1 MTDETR
7 GRALKPCY
15 VYGAQA
21 IAYGIARAL
30 EKQGEQVAGFV
41 VTDMEGNPSSLGGKQ
56 VIPVDKL
63 GEARIYVAVPE
74 YLHPEIIEI
83 LKGRGLRG
91 YICVDA
97 ELEYRLMKSLFQ
109 AERRLKFPEDF
120 ERPVGEEA
128 ACPQADFAVYVA
140 KSLHD
145 KPLQS
150 QVSFPAGSV
159 TVQAGTALGEFMET
173 DFHDN
178 EGENISD
185 KNGCYDELTV
195 TYWAWKNSRA
205 AVKGIAHYR
214 RCLMVTEAEK
224 EALLHGGLDVLLP
237 MPFLC
242 WPDTSMQYG
251 RYNTSKAVEAMLE
264 ALSMLYGSKE
274 RERAVKVLRGEIIY
288 NYNMLI
294 ARQEAFDAYCS
305 WMFPVLEQVEK
316 ICAPEIKAVQH
327 SRICGHLGELL
338 LTIYMLTHGHN
349 LKIAHGKK
357 KWFP

>member
-1 MTDETR
+1 MV
-7 GRALKPCY
+7 KPCY

-21 IAYGIARAL
+21 TAYGIVCAL
-30 EKQGEQVAGFV
+30 EKAGQPVAGYV
-41 VTDMEGNPSSLGGKQ
+41 VTSLKDNPAYIEGRQ
-56 VIPVDKL
+56 VIPVEKWQ
-63 GEARIYVAVPE
+63 GGHIYIAVPE
-74 YLHPEIIEI
+74 YLHREIIGI
-83 LKGRGLRG
+83 LAERGFSD
-91 YICVDA
+91 YVCVDA
-97 ELEYRLMKSLFQ
+97 ELEYSLMKSFYR
-109 AERRLKFPEDF
+109 AEGRLAFLPENERSAGRPAPQPGDF
-120 ERPVGEEA
+120 SI
-128 ACPQADFAVYVA
+128 YVA

-145 KPLQS
+145 KPLHSRIQ
-150 QVSFPAGSV
+150 FPVGSV
-159 TVQAGTALGEFMET
+159 TVQAGTALGAAMET

-185 KNGCYDELTV
+185 RNGCYDELTV

-224 EALLHGGLDVLLP
+224 EALLHGSLDVLLP

-264 ALSMLYGSKE
+264 ALSLLYGSKE
-274 RERAVKVLRGEIIY
+274 RERAVQVLRGDIIY

-294 ARQEAFDAYCS
+294 ARQEAFDAYCG
-305 WMFPVLEQVEK
+305 WMFPVLEQAERL
-316 ICAPEIKAVQH
+316 CAAEIKVVQH

-338 LTIYMLTHGHN
+338 LTIYMLTYGQK